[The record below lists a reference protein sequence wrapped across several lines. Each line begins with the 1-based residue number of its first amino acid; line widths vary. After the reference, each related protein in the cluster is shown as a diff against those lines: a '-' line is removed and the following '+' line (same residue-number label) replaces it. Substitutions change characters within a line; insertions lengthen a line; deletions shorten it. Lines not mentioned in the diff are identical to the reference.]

1 MTSQENIYV
10 KCTSFAQAESLIVTL
25 RSLVSDQP
33 IPSLDI
39 QSKESCIRWLFFLFN
54 VKYDEETMSSMAKS
68 SKQELNE
75 WLLRE
80 FGLTTAIF
88 TEFSSNPLEN
98 TPCVVTSTGIKTVES
113 YLHPFK
119 PTESHVLTSFEP
131 IIKQLRNILKV
142 EEYNRLVQITS
153 ISYPSPLPVIRAILK
168 RCNEDWCVLFD
179 KDPDGFCESIQHS
192 SVLIR
197 KSYSFRS
204 FRYYSVCLKS
214 TKQKTKL
221 TYSYNTKT
229 IKKERKYNSKM
240 LVVLQFLFQLHHHI
254 Q

>member
-54 VKYDEETMSSMAKS
+54 VKYDEEEITSMAKS
-68 SKQELNE
+68 SKKELNE

-98 TPCVVTSTGIKTVES
+98 TPCVVTPTGITTVES
-113 YLHPFK
+113 YLHPPK

-131 IIKQLRNILKV
+131 IIKQLRSILKV

-192 SVLIR
+192 SVMIR

-204 FRYYSVCLKS
+204 FRYYFVCLK
-214 TKQKTKL
+214 L
-221 TYSYNTKT
+221 T
-229 IKKERKYNSKM
+229 KERKELNR
-240 LVVLQFLFQLHHHI
+240 HI
-254 Q
+254 HTIQ

>member
-54 VKYDEETMSSMAKS
+54 VKYDEEEITSMAKS
-68 SKQELNE
+68 SKKELNE

-98 TPCVVTSTGIKTVES
+98 TPCVVTSTGITTVES
-113 YLHPFK
+113 YLHPSK

-131 IIKQLRNILKV
+131 IIKQLRSILKV

-192 SVLIR
+192 SVMIR

-204 FRYYSVCLKS
+204 FRYYFVCLK
-214 TKQKTKL
+214 L
-221 TYSYNTKT
+221 T
-229 IKKERKYNSKM
+229 KERKELNR
-240 LVVLQFLFQLHHHI
+240 HI
-254 Q
+254 HTIQ